1 LIKYDTIDKILDK
14 FCNVRYEYYTKRKN
28 HQILAL
34 EAELT
39 ILRNKQRFVSEVIEE
54 KLLIM
59 NVKESEI
66 IQQLKKSKYAEDPKK
81 EEGNGGYEYLLRLQ
95 VRTFTEDK
103 VKQIKDEV
111 LSLEKKLNEVR
122 TTTEAQ
128 VWLQELEEFEVAYAS
143 WVVEMDKQIG
153 KSKKRTKK

>member
-1 LIKYDTIDKILDK
+1 
-14 FCNVRYEYYTKRKN
+14 
-28 HQILAL
+28 
-34 EAELT
+34 
-39 ILRNKQRFVSEVIEE
+39 
-54 KLLIM
+54 M